1 MKNENYYV
9 FVESKVR
16 HDYLITLFKE
26 NIFEKKI
33 FDSLFGYKEFIKSDS
48 NNQIIPLKEIKINDT
63 LGFFK
68 LLGIFKGDI
77 VQKYSIL
84 VGVDENNKPIKPR
97 YFGEVKSIE
106 PIKHK
111 IDEKFVDII
120 YRKGLDY
127 VPFFM
132 KPAKKS
138 TITIVKKLKGYM
150 IVKIAGKANLNGEI
164 VDQGYFKIIF
174 KKFDRS
180 SRKKEFIGDKKVF
193 EIIAKNSTNELIN
206 KFDNLV

>member
-1 MKNENYYV
+1 
-9 FVESKVR
+9 
-16 HDYLITLFKE
+16 
-26 NIFEKKI
+26 
-33 FDSLFGYKEFIKSDS
+33 
-48 NNQIIPLKEIKINDT
+48 
-63 LGFFK
+63 
-68 LLGIFKGDI
+68 
-77 VQKYSIL
+77 
-84 VGVDENNKPIKPR
+84 
-97 YFGEVKSIE
+97 
-106 PIKHK
+106 
-111 IDEKFVDII
+111 
-120 YRKGLDY
+120 
-127 VPFFM
+127 M